1 MFRKTM
7 LLLGGNATASLL
19 SLIRNLLIARLI
31 SVEDYGIAATF
42 ALIMTLVEMAT
53 ALGLQ
58 TQIVQSQKGDD
69 PAFQSALQGFQA
81 LRGVISAVILFF
93 AAGAIADFLNL
104 PEIAWAYQM
113 VALVPLLGG
122 FVHFDI
128 YRLNR
133 ELRFGPLLW
142 TSTVPMA
149 VTLALVWPLVSWLGD
164 WRVMLVIVVVQSA
177 TMMCMSHVVA
187 QRPYRARLHPPT
199 MRQNLSFGWPLLINN
214 GLLFL
219 VFQGDRALVVREMG
233 PEVLAIFS
241 MGVTLTLTPTLVMAK
256 SINNLFLPRLST
268 EQDTNRFH
276 RLVITTLQG
285 AMLNASVMLLG
296 IFFLGKPM
304 IEWVLGEKY
313 LALVPI
319 LGALAGVQALRVL
332 KTGGNVVA
340 LSRGH
345 TSNAMISN
353 IFRVL
358 TLPVIWV
365 ALQNGAGLGT
375 VIALAAVG
383 EALGYAAAL
392 LLVWWRVEKRLG
404 AVILPLIFTFALMVV
419 VAGLLPVSGTALIT
433 LVLVLFV
440 AQIASMSILR
450 EWLLRR
456 FRRSRK

>member
-1 MFRKTM
+1 
-7 LLLGGNATASLL
+7 
-19 SLIRNLLIARLI
+19 
-31 SVEDYGIAATF
+31 
-42 ALIMTLVEMAT
+42 
-53 ALGLQ
+53 
-58 TQIVQSQKGDD
+58 
-69 PAFQSALQGFQA
+69 
-81 LRGVISAVILFF
+81 
-93 AAGAIADFLNL
+93 
-104 PEIAWAYQM
+104 
-113 VALVPLLGG
+113 
-122 FVHFDI
+122 
-128 YRLNR
+128 
-133 ELRFGPLLW
+133 
-142 TSTVPMA
+142 
-149 VTLALVWPLVSWLGD
+149 
-164 WRVMLVIVVVQSA
+164 
-177 TMMCMSHVVA
+177 
-187 QRPYRARLHPPT
+187 
-199 MRQNLSFGWPLLINN
+199 MRQSLSFGWPLLINN
-214 GLLFL
+214 ALLFL

-268 EQDTNRFH
+268 EQDMNRFH

-304 IEWVLGEKY
+304 IEYVLGEKY

-375 VIALAAVG
+375 VIGLAAVG

-392 LLVWWRVEKRLG
+392 LLVWWRVEKRLS

-419 VAGLLPVSGTALIT
+419 VAGLLPLSGGALIAV
-433 LVLVLFV
+433 VLVLFV

-456 FRRSRK
+456 LRRSRK